1 MNQDDQQNSRNTA
14 TARFAGWL
22 AVGVLFMVGCI
33 APISFFDWI
42 PAALLAGFL
51 IWRGV
56 RSPRYFFAFAA
67 GIGITLVGLG
77 IVNGTY
83 RIMLLYGSVVI
94 AGESSSTPP
103 SAPVLRMRS
112 RPAAREARA
121 EPLLHR
127 R

>member
-1 MNQDDQQNSRNTA
+1 LNQDDQQNSRNTA

-94 AGESSSTPP
+94 AGGI
-103 SAPVLRMRS
+103 VFY
-112 RPAAREARA
+112 AAFGPRTSHA
-121 EPLLHR
+121 EPPGGKGSQS
-127 R
+127 

>member
-1 MNQDDQQNSRNTA
+1 MSDDQHNTGNAA
-14 TARFAGWL
+14 TAKFVGWL

-67 GIGITLVGLG
+67 GIGITLFGLG

-83 RIMLLYGSVVI
+83 RILLLYGTVVT
-94 AGESSSTPP
+94 AGGIVFYNAFGPRTSHAEPP
-103 SAPVLRMRS
+103 SS
-112 RPAAREARA
+112 GGE
-121 EPLLHR
+121 ES
-127 R
+127 